1 MKKLQK
7 VIATEDG
14 DGHWLV
20 IPHDRLSEFIEDRDS
35 ADGDELGF
43 EKFDG
48 KWGKYYT
55 GGDLN
60 NIQLYAEI
68 DE

>member
-7 VIATEDG
+7 VIATKDG

-20 IPHDRLSEFIEDRDS
+20 IPHDRLAEFIEDRDS
-35 ADGDELGF
+35 ADGDELDF

-48 KWGKYYT
+48 KWGEYYT